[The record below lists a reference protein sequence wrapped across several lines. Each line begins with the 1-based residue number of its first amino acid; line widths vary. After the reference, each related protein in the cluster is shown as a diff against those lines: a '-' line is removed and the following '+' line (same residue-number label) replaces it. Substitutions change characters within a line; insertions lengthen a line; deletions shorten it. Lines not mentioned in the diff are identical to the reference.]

1 MKLGSS
7 RLKRAASLVAYWRG
21 GKLVLAN
28 YRTSALV
35 TADPIII
42 AVLDFFGDWR
52 APVQFY
58 SHLRRYTRESLDR
71 ALREL
76 LDGTFLVRK
85 GSEEARDDAKL
96 EHEWSGW
103 LPAAGHL
110 HFCSKNLTY
119 VTDLA
124 QARRFLQE
132 RAKRVPVPP
141 AIKSYASAPQFPLP
155 DAAADDEFPRVLL
168 RRRTWR
174 RFSPRPVSLSNL
186 ATLLRLSWGV
196 QHWIRLP
203 GMGRV
208 ALKTSPSAG
217 ARHPIEVYVL
227 AAKVVGLPRG
237 LYHYR
242 SDANRLELL
251 KRGANSRRLS
261 SYLADQWW
269 YGSAAALMIMT
280 AVFPRTHW
288 KYQDPCAY
296 RTVLLE
302 AGHACQT
309 FCLVATWLGLAPFCT
324 MALSES
330 QIERDLRIDGIAES
344 VLYAAGVGTCPADG
358 DWRS

>member
-1 MKLGSS
+1 
-7 RLKRAASLVAYWRG
+7 
-21 GKLVLAN
+21 VLAN
-28 YRTSALV
+28 YQTNSLV
-35 TADPIII
+35 NADPIIV
-42 AVLDFFGDWR
+42 AVLDFFDDWR
-52 APVQFY
+52 SPAEFY
-58 SHLRRYTRESLDR
+58 SHLPTYTRESLDR
-71 ALREL
+71 ALLQL
-76 LDGTFLVRK
+76 LDATFLVRK
-85 GSEEARDDAKL
+85 GSQEARDDAKL
-96 EHEWSGW
+96 EHVWSGW
-103 LPAAGHL
+103 LPAAGLL
-110 HFCSKNLTY
+110 HFCSKNLAY
-119 VTDLA
+119 ITDLA
-124 QARRFLQE
+124 QARRFLRE
-132 RAKRVPVPP
+132 RAKRVAIPP
-141 AIKSYASAPQFPLP
+141 AVKYYPSAPQLPLP
-155 DAAADDEFPRVLL
+155 ASAGDGEFPSVLL

-174 RFSPRPVSLSNL
+174 RFSPRPVELSSL

-196 QHWIRLP
+196 QHWIKLP

-227 AAKVVGLPRG
+227 AVRVAGLPRG

-251 KRGANSRRLS
+251 KAGASSRQLAK
-261 SYLADQWW
+261 YVADQSW

-296 RTVLLE
+296 RTVLLD

-330 QIERDLRIDGIAES
+330 EIERDLRIDGIEES

-358 DWRS
+358 DWAS

>member
-1 MKLGSS
+1 VKPRSA
-7 RLKRAASLVAYWRG
+7 RLKRVASLVAYWCDRR
-21 GKLVLAN
+21 LVLAN
-28 YRTSALV
+28 YRTNSLV
-35 TADPIII
+35 KADPVIVS
-42 AVLDFFGDWR
+42 VLDFFDDWR
-52 APVQFY
+52 SPEEFY
-58 SHLRRYTRESLDR
+58 SHLPVYTKASLDR
-71 ALREL
+71 ALRQL

-85 GSEEARDDAKL
+85 GSKEARDDAKL
-96 EHEWSGW
+96 EYLWSGW
-103 LPAAGHL
+103 LPAAGLL
-110 HFCSKNLTY
+110 HFCSKNLAY
-119 VTDLA
+119 ITDLA
-124 QARRFLQE
+124 QGRRLLRE
-132 RAKRVPVPP
+132 RAKRVPIPP
-141 AIKSYASAPQFPLP
+141 AVKCYRSAPQLSLP
-155 DAAADDEFPRVLL
+155 VSADEGEFPGVLL

-174 RFSPRPVSLSNL
+174 RFSSRPVELSSL

-196 QHWIRLP
+196 QHWIKLP

-227 AAKVVGLPRG
+227 AVRVAGLPRG

-242 SDANRLELL
+242 SDVNRLELL
-251 KRGANSRRLS
+251 KSGASPRQLTK
-261 SYLADQWW
+261 YLAQQWW

-296 RTVLLE
+296 RTVLLD

-330 QIERDLRIDGIAES
+330 EIESDLRINGIEES
-344 VLYAAGVGTCPADG
+344 VLYAAGVGTCPVDG
-358 DWRS
+358 NWAS